1 MKDPLDLQAWIIARH
16 ARQARLWEALG
27 ISRPHL
33 WRIQV
38 AACMPSHDLAARIAS
53 LMAEDGITTTAGGI
67 TDHQAARIAERC
79 FHSPAAPVRRVTGF
93 DIPYPPPKLEKHYLV
108 SVDRILD
115 AVDSLQWEDQ

>member
-38 AACMPSHDLAARIAS
+38 AACMPSHDLAARIAV
-53 LMAEDGITTTAGGI
+53 LMAEDGITTTAGALL
-67 TDHQAARIAERC
+67 DHQAARIAERVGYEGREIW
-79 FHSPAAPVRRVTGF
+79 PGAPRAR
-93 DIPYPPPKLEKHYLV
+93 KLREAKP
-108 SVDRILD
+108 
-115 AVDSLQWEDQ
+115 

>member
-53 LMAEDGITTTAGGI
+53 LMAEDGITTTAGALL
-67 TDHQAARIAERC
+67 DHQAARIAERVGYEGREIW
-79 FHSPAAPVRRVTGF
+79 PGAPWAR
-93 DIPYPPPKLEKHYLV
+93 KLREAKP
-108 SVDRILD
+108 
-115 AVDSLQWEDQ
+115 